1 MHNKTALADLNRAD
15 GTFATMLQQS
25 LAGKLAIS
33 NEAQ

>member
-1 MHNKTALADLNRAD
+1 MHNKTALADQNRAD
-15 GTFATMLQQS
+15 GTATMLQQS